1 MKKLSTIFNLLIFCS
16 IASFGQPKSNE
27 TKIEAL
33 LKQMTIE
40 EKAGQMT
47 QLSLD
52 MVCDG
57 NPYALVEPLHI
68 NADKLKNVIQKLNV
82 GSILNLG
89 TTAHLP
95 QRWQE
100 IVSTIQDE
108 ATKSRLKIPVLY
120 GIDAIHGANY
130 TAKSTLYPQPVGIA
144 ATWNPSLAKQLA
156 ELTAYECRA
165 SGIPWVFSPAMD
177 LCRNPTWPRNWESFG
192 EDILMNTVFG
202 AAMVEGYQGN
212 NMADKFHV
220 ASCMKHFT
228 GYGASI
234 SGKDR
239 TTAWIPDRQL
249 RELYLPQ
256 YAEAVKKGAMTVMI
270 NSGNINNVPGHINHE
285 LITDILKGEMGFKG
299 FAISDWEDV
308 KYLYTRHHVAKDYK
322 DAIKMAILAG
332 VDMTMVP
339 VDLEFTP
346 LLIQLIKEKQ
356 IPMARIDDAVRRIL
370 RVKFQ
375 LGLFEKT
382 VYPLSDYPDFGGE
395 KFRTQALNAARESII
410 LLQNKNNTLPL
421 SAQKPL
427 LVVGSTANN
436 MRSLNGG
443 WTYTWQGEQT
453 DKFLADKNTILESL
467 QQKLGASNISY
478 FEGFNDDGITN
489 LSDAITALKS
499 GKFDNVVVCMGEFNY
514 TEFMGSISDLHIGA
528 PTSQAMAQLQK
539 TADSLGKKVT
549 IVLTEGRPRLITDFS
564 DKAQAIVLA
573 LYPGAEAGQA
583 ITDILFGTVNPSG
596 KLPFTYPKYA
606 NSIIP
611 YNHTQ
616 LEEGFDGFASG
627 KNKYFDPLFPFG
639 FGLSYTNFTYSNF
652 KINKQQFT
660 KKDTITF
667 SVDVTNSGNAV
678 GKEVVQL
685 FISDLVASLNPAV
698 KNLKGFDK
706 ISLNVGQTKTVV
718 IKVPVY
724 QLAFV
729 GIDNKWVVEAGEFS
743 AAIADKTI
751 KFEVK

>member
-1 MKKLSTIFNLLIFCS
+1 MKKLSTLFNLLIFCS

-228 GYGASI
+228 GYGAAI

-270 NSGNINNVPGHINHE
+270 NSGTINNVPGHINHE
-285 LITDILKGEMGFKG
+285 LLTNILKGEMGFKG
-299 FAISDWEDV
+299 FTISDWEDV
-308 KYLYTRHHVAKDYK
+308 KYLFTRHHVAK
-322 DAIKMAILAG
+322 
-332 VDMTMVP
+332 
-339 VDLEFTP
+339 
-346 LLIQLIKEKQ
+346 
-356 IPMARIDDAVRRIL
+356 
-370 RVKFQ
+370 
-375 LGLFEKT
+375 
-382 VYPLSDYPDFGGE
+382 
-395 KFRTQALNAARESII
+395 N
-410 LLQNKNNTLPL
+410 
-421 SAQKPL
+421 
-427 LVVGSTANN
+427 
-436 MRSLNGG
+436 
-443 WTYTWQGEQT
+443 
-453 DKFLADKNTILESL
+453 
-467 QQKLGASNISY
+467 
-478 FEGFNDDGITN
+478 
-489 LSDAITALKS
+489 
-499 GKFDNVVVCMGEFNY
+499 
-514 TEFMGSISDLHIGA
+514 
-528 PTSQAMAQLQK
+528 
-539 TADSLGKKVT
+539 
-549 IVLTEGRPRLITDFS
+549 
-564 DKAQAIVLA
+564 
-573 LYPGAEAGQA
+573 
-583 ITDILFGTVNPSG
+583 
-596 KLPFTYPKYA
+596 
-606 NSIIP
+606 
-611 YNHTQ
+611 
-616 LEEGFDGFASG
+616 
-627 KNKYFDPLFPFG
+627 
-639 FGLSYTNFTYSNF
+639 
-652 KINKQQFT
+652 
-660 KKDTITF
+660 
-667 SVDVTNSGNAV
+667 
-678 GKEVVQL
+678 
-685 FISDLVASLNPAV
+685 
-698 KNLKGFDK
+698 
-706 ISLNVGQTKTVV
+706 
-718 IKVPVY
+718 
-724 QLAFV
+724 
-729 GIDNKWVVEAGEFS
+729 
-743 AAIADKTI
+743 
-751 KFEVK
+751 

>member
-1 MKKLSTIFNLLIFCS
+1 MKKIAAFLSLSIFCGIS
-16 IASFGQPKSNE
+16 CFGQINSNE
-27 TKIEAL
+27 IKIDAL
-33 LKQMTIE
+33 LKKMTIE

-68 NADKLKNVIQKLNV
+68 NPDKLKHVVQQLHV

-95 QRWQE
+95 ERWQE
-100 IVSTIQDE
+100 IISAIQDE
-108 ATKSRLKIPVLY
+108 AAKSRLKIPVLY

-177 LCRNPTWPRNWESFG
+177 LCRNPVWPRNWESFG
-192 EDILMNTVFG
+192 EDIMINTVFG

-212 NMADKFHV
+212 NMGDKFHV

-228 GYGASI
+228 GYGAAI
-234 SGKDR
+234 NGKDR

-270 NSGNINNVPGHINHE
+270 NSGTINDVPGHINHE
-285 LITDILKGEMGFKG
+285 LLTNILKGEMGFKG
-299 FAISDWEDV
+299 FTISDWEDV
-308 KYLYTRHHVAKDYK
+308 KYLFTRHHVAKNYK
-322 DAIKMAILAG
+322 DAIKIAIMAGI
-332 VDMTMVP
+332 DMTMVP

-356 IPMARIDDAVRRIL
+356 IPITRIDDAVRRIL

-375 LGLFEKT
+375 LGLFEHT
-382 VYPLSDYPDFGGE
+382 HYPLSDYPEFGGE
-395 KFRTQALNAARESII
+395 KFKAQALNAARESIV

-421 SAQKPL
+421 SGQKPL
-427 LVVGSTANN
+427 LLVGPTANS

-443 WTYTWQGEQT
+443 WTYTWQGEQS
-453 DKFLADKNTILESL
+453 DKFLGDKNTILESL
-467 QQKLGASNISY
+467 QQKLGAANITY
-478 FEGFNDDGITN
+478 FEGFNDEGITN
-489 LSDAITALKS
+489 IADAITALKS
-499 GKFDNVVVCMGEFNY
+499 GKFDNLVVCMGESSY

-528 PTSQAMAQLQK
+528 PTSLAMAQLQK
-539 TADSLGKKVT
+539 TADSLGKKIT

-564 DKAQAIVLA
+564 EKAQAIVLA
-573 LYPGAEAGQA
+573 LYPGAEAAQA
-583 ITDILFGTVNPSG
+583 ITDVLFGKVNPSG

-606 NSIIP
+606 NNIVP
-611 YNHTQ
+611 YNHTY
-616 LEEGFDGFASG
+616 LEEGFDGFPGG

-639 FGLSYTNFTYSNF
+639 FGLSYTNFSYSNF
-652 KINKQQFT
+652 KINKPQFA
-660 KKDTITF
+660 KNDTIAF
-667 SVDVTNSGNAV
+667 SVDVTNVGSTP

-685 FISDLVASLNPAV
+685 YISDLVASINPAV
-698 KNLKGFDK
+698 KSLKGFDK
-706 ISLNVGQTKTVV
+706 ISLNVGQTKT
-718 IKVPVY
+718 IILKVAVQ

-729 GIDNKWVVEAGEFS
+729 GINNKWVVEPGEFS
-743 AAIADKTI
+743 AAIADKKVNFI
-751 KFEVK
+751 VQ